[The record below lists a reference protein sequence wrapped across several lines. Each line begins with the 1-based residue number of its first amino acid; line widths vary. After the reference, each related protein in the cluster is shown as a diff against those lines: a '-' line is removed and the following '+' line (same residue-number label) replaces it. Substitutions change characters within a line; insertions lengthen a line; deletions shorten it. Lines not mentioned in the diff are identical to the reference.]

1 MGQAAQSS
9 TRRPVLNIRGELVA
23 LGPLRRDLVP
33 TYQRWMNDLITA
45 RNLGTSTPLTLE
57 AEEAWYEQAA
67 VSPQTVSFTIYELAS
82 PRPIGT
88 TQLMGINLRNRRAE
102 FGINIGEHDARRK
115 GYGTEA
121 TRLLLDYAFTALG
134 LHNVSLTV
142 ADFNPAAIRAYEK
155 AGFREFGRRRE
166 CWLMGGKLHDEVHMQ
181 CLSTEFT
188 GSLLDHVFSPEKYS
202 ASKKRTCVDD

>member
-1 MGQAAQSS
+1 MGQAAESP
-9 TRRPVLNIRGELVA
+9 TGRPVLNIRGELVA
-23 LGPLRRDLVP
+23 LGPLRRDLLP

-82 PRPIGT
+82 LRPIGT

-102 FGINIGEHDARRK
+102 FGINIGEHDCRRK
-115 GYGTEA
+115 GYGTEG
-121 TRLLLDYAFTALG
+121 TRLILDYAFTALG

-166 CWLMGGKLHDEVHMQ
+166 CWLMGGNLHDEVHMQ

-188 GSLLDHVFSPEKYS
+188 G
-202 ASKKRTCVDD
+202 